1 MHTSLADLLS
11 SVGEKMTGAGMSATV
26 EDMVAS
32 PDLHSKIVAGV
43 SFRRLFMRFPFTTFY
58 CIKSLIYGWEN
69 ILHVMDFSSYLS
81 MYVFL
86 QTISSCLLY

>member
-11 SVGEKMTGAGMSATV
+11 SVGAKMTGAGITATV

-43 SFRRLFMRFPFTTFY
+43 SFRRLFMRLP
-58 CIKSLIYGWEN
+58 
-69 ILHVMDFSSYLS
+69 LS
-81 MYVFL
+81 IVSNL
-86 QTISSCLLY
+86 